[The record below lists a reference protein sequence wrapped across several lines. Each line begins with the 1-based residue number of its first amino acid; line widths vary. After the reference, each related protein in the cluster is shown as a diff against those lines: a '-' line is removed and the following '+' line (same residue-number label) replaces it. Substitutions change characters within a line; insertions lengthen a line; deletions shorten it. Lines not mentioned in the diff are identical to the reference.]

1 MVLVGFG
8 LRESGVGAAGSCFKL
23 SFPEMF
29 EGTSRVLSVPVTLKW
44 WRWREGQDS
53 SYLDRHSAINGQ
65 AVLS

>member
-1 MVLVGFG
+1 MSRFCFSVGVGVGVVLVGFG

-44 WRWREGQDS
+44 
-53 SYLDRHSAINGQ
+53 
-65 AVLS
+65 